1 MLLQKMAEKRKNEGK
16 VNVKTK
22 VSGATLPFCGK
33 KVLCLQKP
41 GSLLS
46 AMILTS
52 SLFSRQ
58 ICAGCQMQSGEIV
71 DVNG

>member
-1 MLLQKMAEKRKNEGK
+1 MLLQKMAEKQRKNEGK
-16 VNVKTK
+16 RCNLTV
-22 VSGATLPFCGK
+22 LWE